1 MQAKLYGIPNCS
13 TVKKAMTWLEKR
25 GVDVDFHNFKKE
37 GLDEKRIKNWL
48 EQVEWTRLVNRSGM
62 TWRNLDEA
70 QKAAVTSVSTATR
83 LMSAQPS
90 IVKRPVIEYGA
101 KLLVGFD
108 EEEYAK
114 VFKK

>member
-1 MQAKLYGIPNCS
+1 MRVDLYGIPNCS
-13 TVKKAMTWLEKR
+13 TVKKAVAWLEKR

-37 GLDEKRIKNWL
+37 GLEPKRIKSWL

-70 QKAAVTSVSTATR
+70 QKAGVASAASATR
-83 LMSAQPS
+83 LMTTHPS
-90 IVKRPVIEYGA
+90 VVKRPVIEYGA